1 MKVHL
6 DLRPGSSQEMSFT
19 IGKSQDYPVDLYIL
33 CDLSASMRY
42 ARNYLAE
49 QVGAIIGKSQFGY
62 GVFTKQLLG
71 GTSLHLWWALVLTQI
86 LNSYHNIQCSSAR
99 PAFCLWIR
107 GVIL

>member
-1 MKVHL
+1 MTIFFNPPDHTVKVHL
-6 DLRPGSSQEMSFT
+6 DLRPGLSQEISFT

-62 GVFTKQLLG
+62 GVFTEQLLG
-71 GTSLHLWWALVLTQI
+71 GTSLHLWWALV
-86 LNSYHNIQCSSAR
+86 
-99 PAFCLWIR
+99 
-107 GVIL
+107 

>member
-6 DLRPGSSQEMSFT
+6 DLRPGLSQEISFT

-49 QVGAIIGKSQFGY
+49 QVGAIIGKSRFGD

-71 GTSLHLWWALVLTQI
+71 GKSLYFWL
-86 LNSYHNIQCSSAR
+86 
-99 PAFCLWIR
+99 AFVWT
-107 GVIL
+107 